1 MSIKSNSGLRRV
13 ISLAAFTALIA
24 AVTMAFAD
32 APATRSSITLTKAE
46 PALSTSPLPIVRLAE
61 AKARKTRAS
70 SAKASVKTSAKASA
84 KTTTKSRPTSELTGT
99 LNINTASASEL
110 TKLPGIGP
118 KKAALI
124 IKWRAKHGR
133 FGRVVDLRRVKG
145 FGAKSV
151 KKLRPYLSISGK
163 NSLE

>member
-1 MSIKSNSGLRRV
+1 MTIKKTKSGLRRV

-24 AVTMAFAD
+24 AVTMAFAEAPQGRTQVTLTRAQPTVSLSP
-32 APATRSSITLTKAE
+32 APAI
-46 PALSTSPLPIVRLAE
+46 RLAE
-61 AKARKTRAS
+61 APAKKQRAS
-70 SAKASVKTSAKASA
+70 SASNMASTNKAG
-84 KTTTKSRPTSELTGT
+84 LTGS
-99 LNINTASASEL
+99 LNLNTATATEL

-124 IKWRAKHGR
+124 VQWRKQHGS

-151 KKLRPYLSISGK
+151 KKLLPYLAISGK
-163 NSLE
+163 NSLK